1 MNKARRKRL
10 EDVISQL
17 RDMYDELT
25 SLQEEEQE
33 AADNMPENL
42 QMSDRYD
49 TMCEIAD
56 DFEEAANDLDDI
68 LDRLDETL
76 SK

>member
-10 EDVISQL
+10 DDVIHQL

-33 AADNMPENL
+33 SADNMPENL
-42 QMSDRYD
+42 QDSDRYH

-76 SK
+76 NK

>member
-1 MNKARRKRL
+1 MNKARRQRL
-10 EDVISQL
+10 EEVISQL

-25 SLQEEEQE
+25 CLQYEEQE

-42 QMSDRYD
+42 QESDRYY

-56 DFEEAANDLDDI
+56 DIEEAANDLDCVIDS
-68 LDRLDETL
+68 LDETL